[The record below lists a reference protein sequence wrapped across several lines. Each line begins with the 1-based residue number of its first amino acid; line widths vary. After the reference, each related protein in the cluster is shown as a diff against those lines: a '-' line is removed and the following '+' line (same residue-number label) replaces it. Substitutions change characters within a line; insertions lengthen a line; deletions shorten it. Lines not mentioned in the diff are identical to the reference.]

1 MCIIY
6 NSTQQSLNPN
16 YINIICLSY
25 VLKNNNSALK
35 MQGTNLTNYYLK
47 YKNRG
52 AHLLEPKAEVVIPT
66 VI

>member
-1 MCIIY
+1 MR
-6 NSTQQSLNPN
+6 
-16 YINIICLSY
+16 
-25 VLKNNNSALK
+25 
-35 MQGTNLTNYYLK
+35 GTNLTNYCLK